1 METPS
6 ITQYLFLIVLIACSA
21 FCSATETA
29 FSTVNTMRLK
39 NLIEEGNPKAART
52 LNIAENYDRFL
63 TTILVGNNI
72 VNIGASSLGT
82 VMATLIFGPVY
93 GPVMSTLIIT
103 ILVLTF
109 GEILPKSY
117 AKEHSETLA
126 LRFTDIVAIMIKAL
140 TPVVSIFLAIKRLS
154 MSKEKNSQPYVTEN
168 ELKYIIET
176 IEEEGVLEEQES
188 DLVQSAL
195 DFDEITAQEIIT
207 PRVDLTAVSIHDSI
221 EEITEVVMEGRYSR
235 IPVYDRTIDNIVGI
249 LYVREFL
256 MKLASGKEI
265 VLKELLHECPF
276 IHKTMRI
283 SALLN
288 ELKRSKTHLAV
299 VTDDY
304 GGTMGIIT
312 MEDILEELVG
322 EIWDESDEVEHSFV
336 RKGDNVFEVSGDL
349 NFEDMLDMLDIS
361 SRNFE
366 SDYSTVSGW
375 ALEMLEHIP
384 QAGESFTHEQLKVTV
399 LEVEDQRILR
409 LLVERLPLESD
420 EENTESET
428 E

>member
-1 METPS
+1 LEMPS
-6 ITQYLFLIVLIACSA
+6 ITQYIFLIVLIACSA

-52 LNIAENYDRFL
+52 LRIAEDFDRFL
-63 TTILVGNNI
+63 TTVLVGNNI
-72 VNIGASSLGT
+72 VNIGASSLAT
-82 VMATLIFGPVY
+82 VMATMIFGPSY
-93 GPVMSTLIIT
+93 GPVMSTVIMT
-103 ILVLTF
+103 ILVLIF

-117 AKEHSETLA
+117 AKENSEKLA
-126 LRFTDIVAIMIKAL
+126 LRFTGIMYFLMKIL
-140 TPVVSIFLAIKRLS
+140 TPVVNVFLFIKRLTMS
-154 MSKEKNSQPYVTEN
+154 GSKESQPYVTEN

-188 DLVQSAL
+188 ELVQSAL

-207 PRVDLTAVSIHDSI
+207 PRVDLTAVSIHDTI

-235 IPVYDRTIDNIVGI
+235 IPVYDKTIDNIIGI

-256 MKLASGKEI
+256 MKLASGKKI
-265 VLKELLHECPF
+265 DIRSLLHECPF
-276 IHKTMRI
+276 VHKTMKI
-283 SALLN
+283 SSLLN
-288 ELKRSKTHLAV
+288 ELKRTKTHLAV

-322 EIWDESDEVEHSFV
+322 EIWDESDEVEQSFV
-336 RKGDNVFEVSGDL
+336 RKEENVFEVSGDL
-349 NFEDMLDMLDIS
+349 NIYDMLSMMDLSENLLD
-361 SRNFE
+361 

-375 ALEMLEHIP
+375 ALEELEHIP
-384 QAGESFTHEQLKVTV
+384 QEGESFVSKGLKVTV

-409 LLVERLPLESD
+409 LLVEQLPED
-420 EENTESET
+420 EEENDD
-428 E
+428 